1 MEILQR
7 DPIDLDLSNSNIRS
21 WLKEKE
27 PQALK
32 LVSYNLQILQTI
44 NDAHDAMVN
53 HYNH

>member
-7 DPIDLDLSNSNIRS
+7 DPIDLYFSNSNVRS

-27 PQALK
+27 PQVLK
-32 LVSYNLQILQTI
+32 LVSYNFQILQII

-53 HYNH
+53 YYHH